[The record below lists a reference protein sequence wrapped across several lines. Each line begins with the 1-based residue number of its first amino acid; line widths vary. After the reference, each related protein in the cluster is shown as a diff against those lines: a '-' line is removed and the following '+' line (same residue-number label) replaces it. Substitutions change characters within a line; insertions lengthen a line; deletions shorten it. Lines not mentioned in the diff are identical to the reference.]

1 MHDEKQN
8 KERKKIMK
16 VTLMPGIESISG
28 SFKQKNGT
36 RVVFTTR
43 KAATTNKEDR
53 TRMYLR
59 SEESYQRKTKVTQ
72 KEVTIRNRFRDIS
85 KAIRALSEEERKV
98 YCHEWEKAEYKFNGK
113 KYSTLHGYI
122 MARMYAEEKLK
133 KCTRSKSVKSPK

>member
-43 KAATTNKEDR
+43 KAATTSKEDR
-53 TRMYLR
+53 T
-59 SEESYQRKTKVTQ
+59 
-72 KEVTIRNRFRDIS
+72 
-85 KAIRALSEEERKV
+85 
-98 YCHEWEKAEYKFNGK
+98 
-113 KYSTLHGYI
+113 
-122 MARMYAEEKLK
+122 RMYAEEKLK